1 MNLTG
6 IRTGITARGRRGLRR
21 AWLLGVTM
29 SLALVLGACGD
40 VIPST
45 NTYPVDFFSEMHYS
59 KSWGEGEPDGLN
71 PPEDSVPI
79 TGGEVDYSMEEAAE
93 LENPYENATAEMGA
107 ELYSVNCAHCHGPE
121 GDGEGPVAPFLE
133 GAGGDDIANLQE
145 MPSGFNDGERYYVIT
160 NGLGDFMPAFGKLLT
175 PEERWALV
183 EHLREIEQ

>member
-45 NTYPVDFFSEMHYS
+45 NTYPIDFFSEMHYM
-59 KSWGEGEPDGLN
+59 KSWGAGEPDGWN
-71 PPEDSVPI
+71 PPEGSVPI

-93 LENPYENATAEMGA
+93 LENPFEGATAEMGA
-107 ELYSVNCAHCHGPE
+107 ELYSVNCAHCHGAE
-121 GDGEGPVAPFLE
+121 GGGDGPASAILE
-133 GAGGDDIANLQE
+133 GWDGDPAPSLQE
-145 MPSGFNDGERYYVIT
+145 MPSGFNDGEIYYVVT
-160 NGLGDFMPAFGKLLT
+160 NGLGDFMPSFKRLLT
-175 PEERWALV
+175 AEERWALV